1 MPRNF
6 TINVPKLEEGGG
18 HHGVSM
24 CCTYSI
30 SKILMLLTHAKMG
43 ALACISIY
51 YCADGIAPEKPTNIR
66 KALVYESQGPS
77 CSYDPPDSCR
87 PTRALSLKNAKGK
100 INDLF
105 TNTSKNVKCV
115 RCYVNPL

>member
-6 TINVPKLEEGGG
+6 TINVPKLVGGG
-18 HHGVSM
+18 GDHGVSM

-43 ALACISIY
+43 ALARISIY

-66 KALVYESQGPS
+66 QSLVYENQGPS

>member
-6 TINVPKLEEGGG
+6 TNNVPKLVGGGG

-43 ALACISIY
+43 ALARISIY

-66 KALVYESQGPS
+66 QSLVYESQGPS
-77 CSYDPPDSCR
+77 CSYNPPDSCT
-87 PTRALSLKNAKGK
+87 PTWALSLKNAKGK